1 MSTGI
6 GVGVSPVFSEIV
18 SDASAII
25 VPFIVRVI
33 ADGGV
38 IEAKACLFAL
48 LTNLNKIEWVY

>member
-48 LTNLNKIEWVY
+48 LTNLNKIE